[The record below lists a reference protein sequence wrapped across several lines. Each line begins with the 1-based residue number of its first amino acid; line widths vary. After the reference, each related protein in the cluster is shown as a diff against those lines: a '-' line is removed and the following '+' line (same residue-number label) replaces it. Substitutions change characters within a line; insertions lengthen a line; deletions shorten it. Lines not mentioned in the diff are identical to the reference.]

1 MIGPVWIAG
10 GTTEGRKL
18 AGYAARFRVTA
29 YVSVAT
35 AYGASLLPKSP
46 YVTVLEGRMNEG
58 QMEGFLKDK
67 GIRLAVD
74 ATHPYAT
81 VVTDNIKAACQKTGV
96 PYRRINR
103 RAGTYRTDGRTIAV
117 RTVDEAVEVLSHT
130 DGVVFLTTGS
140 KNLDAFAKIP
150 DYENRVYARIL
161 PVRASLE
168 RALDLGYPPARLIC
182 MQGPFSADLN
192 AAMFKETKAR
202 YVVTKNSGHTG
213 GFPEKLKGAERTG
226 ATVIII
232 ER

>member
-18 AGYAARFRVTA
+18 AGYAARFHIRA

-35 AYGASLLPKSP
+35 AYGASLLPASP
-46 YVTVLEGRMNEG
+46 YITVLEGRMDRG
-58 QMEGFLKDK
+58 QMEVFLREK
-67 GIRLAVD
+67 GIALAID
-74 ATHPYAT
+74 ATHPYAAA
-81 VVTDNIKAACQKTGV
+81 VTDNIKGACQKTGV

-103 RAGTYRTDGRTIAV
+103 RAGTYRTDGRTLAV
-117 RTVDEAVEVLSHT
+117 HTVDEAVEVLSHT
-130 DGVVFLTTGS
+130 VGNVFLTTGS

-150 DYENRVYARIL
+150 DYETRVYARIL
-161 PVRASLE
+161 PVKASLD
-168 RALDLGYPPARLIC
+168 RALDLGYPPSRIIG
-182 MQGPFSADLN
+182 MQGPFSVQLN
-192 AAMFKETKAR
+192 EAMFKETKAR

-213 GFPEKLKGAERTG
+213 GFQEKLKAAERAG